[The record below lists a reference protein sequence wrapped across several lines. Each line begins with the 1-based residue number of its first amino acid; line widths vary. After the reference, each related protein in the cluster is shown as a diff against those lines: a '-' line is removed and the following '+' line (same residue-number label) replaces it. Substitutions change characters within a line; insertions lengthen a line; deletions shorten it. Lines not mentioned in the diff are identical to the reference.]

1 MAIDKAFLRQLI
13 FTLFIFIF
21 CSFSYYAVSQAYF
34 EPCSEDF
41 IKSHASGPI
50 INSELSSYQII
61 TNSSVS
67 SIIKM
72 DNHQHLGEEDSLD
85 NNEVWS
91 MDYGSFHLSVNNEAS
106 EILSD
111 NVLSN
116 YRLALNLD
124 RGNIAIVTGEI
135 IVKFS
140 EKIEVEEVAN
150 DYNIILKAHYEYN
163 NTAFFIVSDHF
174 RIAPVLQ
181 SMKQDQ
187 RISSAY
193 IDVIDSINVP
203 N

>member
-1 MAIDKAFLRQLI
+1 MVIDKVFLRKLI
-13 FTLFIFIF
+13 ATLFIF

-41 IKSHASGPI
+41 IKSQASGPI
-50 INSELSSYQII
+50 INSESNSYQLI
-61 TNSSVS
+61 TNSSVF
-67 SIIKM
+67 SIINM
-72 DNHQHLGEEDSLD
+72 DNHQHLGEEGASLG
-85 NNEVWS
+85 NNEAWS
-91 MDYGSFHLSVNNEAS
+91 MDYGSFHLSINNEAS

-135 IVKFS
+135 IVRFF

-150 DYNIILKAHYEYN
+150 DYNIILKTHYEYN

-174 RIAPVLQ
+174 RIAPILQ